1 MGRLETPESKEKEL
15 HCHLSGVEEQE
26 PLMAVS
32 AVLAPAAVAVAV
44 VVTVVMA
51 PVLVVGTMV
60 MLELV
65 GAVEKV
71 VEEVALYDCYY
82 FCWHQRGL
90 ECKGGP

>member
-1 MGRLETPESKEKEL
+1 
-15 HCHLSGVEEQE
+15 
-26 PLMAVS
+26 MAVS
-32 AVLAPAAVAVAV
+32 AVLTPAAVAVTV

-71 VEEVALYDCYY
+71 VEEVALCDCYY